1 MRLCMARLRARVG
14 LAVALVGLSVAAC
27 QTPPKVAKREP
38 VAAPSRATAAPTL
51 DPALGLLVRVGEIK
65 LQLPKDWQPDTSLSD
80 AWEEPSAGPG
90 LKLGASFHAIVA
102 PPKSPTVP
110 WEVHWRG
117 LSQDYQDRTSRVQ
130 RLLAEGP
137 LDLGMEGASGW
148 FFLSERTEEGAS
160 FRIYQ
165 AVIGTPRDTVYLTW
179 AVRAEGWE
187 RWGETFMRCARSVRA
202 SY

>member
-1 MRLCMARLRARVG
+1 
-14 LAVALVGLSVAAC
+14 
-27 QTPPKVAKREP
+27 
-38 VAAPSRATAAPTL
+38 
-51 DPALGLLVRVGEIK
+51 VRVGEIK

>member
-1 MRLCMARLRARVG
+1 MARLRARVG
-14 LAVALVGLSVAAC
+14 LSVALVGLSVAAC

-38 VAAPSRATAAPTL
+38 VAAPSRAPAAPSL
-51 DPALGLLVRVGEIK
+51 DPTLGLLVRVGELK
-65 LQLPKDWQPDTSLSD
+65 LQLPKDWQPDPSRPD
-80 AWEEPSAGPG
+80 AWEEPQTSAG
-90 LKLGASFHAIVA
+90 LKHGASFHAIVA
-102 PPKSPTVP
+102 QPKGPSVP
-110 WEVHWRG
+110 WEEHWRG
-117 LSQDYQDRTSRVQ
+117 LSQEYQDRTSRVQ

-137 LDLGMEGASGW
+137 LDLGLEGASGW
-148 FFLSERTEEGAS
+148 FFLSERSEEGAT

-187 RWGETFMRCARSVRA
+187 RWGETFTRCARSARA